1 MGEFKEI
8 KTQEE
13 LDNIIKER
21 INREQAKYEEK
32 LKNYNSIEKELI
44 ELKETTLKEQ
54 EKMKSLNN
62 DLEKVNKIVEEYK
75 LKEIKNT
82 MAFKYNIPYE
92 LSDRLRGKTIEQI
105 ENDAENLS
113 NLVRKEPAIQPL
125 KDIENTQNS
134 RNGFQILLENLNLKG
149 E

>member
-1 MGEFKEI
+1 
-8 KTQEE
+8 
-13 LDNIIKER
+13 
-21 INREQAKYEEK
+21 
-32 LKNYNSIEKELI
+32 
-44 ELKETTLKEQ
+44 
-54 EKMKSLNN
+54 MKSLNN